1 MKTSQRVPK
10 AIVVV
15 LVVGYGVLHNMEN
28 KQLIT
33 KPLAELSSRFE
44 KSEAGKDSIQTHEN
58 ELLTYTRSVISTT
71 IQRFISNL

>member
-15 LVVGYGVLHNMEN
+15 LVVGYGVFHNMEN

-33 KPLAELSSRFE
+33 KPLAELSSKFE
-44 KSEAGKDSIQTHEN
+44 KSETSKDSLQTHEN
-58 ELLTYTRSVISTT
+58 EFLTYTKSFISTT